1 MSSQWENIRKTR
13 SHSSSQPSQ
22 QGLFRQRPF
31 SEPSDNDEV
40 SPHEQEVP
48 DLQRHLDN
56 ESRFGYNFSRVK
68 VSPYKPAIEPKFT
81 FEPPTDKYE
90 QEAAQTVEKVT
101 GMAAPVSDQSIQRKG
116 EEEELRAGEKASAP
130 LTQAQVNDAKA
141 WYSSRRKQY
150 TPDIIKQIQEKVATE
165 PDGLIGPLTIQAVA
179 KWQQD
184 IPSLTVDGKAGPR
197 TLPAMFPTGLAQ
209 KSAINQFVGAA
220 KKAEADW
227 ANLKTSNE
235 RADALLKPVNQQLIA
250 AGVPACQKNIK
261 DIVSKGQFDPRTW
274 TIILSQRDLQKP
286 TLTHEEAEDIA
297 ETVYHE
303 ARHAEQNH
311 MMARMM
317 AGKGKS
323 SEEIQIQLQ
332 IPPNIASDAAS
343 KPLKPG
349 SMEALIAEGWYESK
363 YGSQAAYRVQVLKQ
377 AKAKKEE
384 LKVNEAEDEF
394 NKNPTAANK
403 AKKEAVRKQ
412 FEATPEFKRYQ
423 DLPEEADAWRVGE
436 EFKDAYLQ
444 E

>member
-1 MSSQWENIRKTR
+1 
-13 SHSSSQPSQ
+13 
-22 QGLFRQRPF
+22 
-31 SEPSDNDEV
+31 
-40 SPHEQEVP
+40 
-48 DLQRHLDN
+48 
-56 ESRFGYNFSRVK
+56 
-68 VSPYKPAIEPKFT
+68 
-81 FEPPTDKYE
+81 
-90 QEAAQTVEKVT
+90 
-101 GMAAPVSDQSIQRKG
+101 
-116 EEEELRAGEKASAP
+116 
-130 LTQAQVNDAKA
+130 
-141 WYSSRRKQY
+141 
-150 TPDIIKQIQEKVATE
+150 
-165 PDGLIGPLTIQAVA
+165 
-179 KWQQD
+179 
-184 IPSLTVDGKAGPR
+184 
-197 TLPAMFPTGLAQ
+197 MFPTGLAQ

-250 AGVPACQKNIK
+250 AGIPACQKNIK

-349 SMEALIAEGWYESK
+349 SMEAK
-363 YGSQAAYRVQVLKQ
+363 
-377 AKAKKEE
+377 
-384 LKVNEAEDEF
+384 
-394 NKNPTAANK
+394 
-403 AKKEAVRKQ
+403 
-412 FEATPEFKRYQ
+412 TP
-423 DLPEEADAWRVGE
+423 PGNSTGGV
-436 EFKDAYLQ
+436 
-444 E
+444 